1 VYPRVYPRRVPPCVP
16 PYVQGRRAREINT
29 AIAEAFEFFGKR
41 SANGMIVPEW
51 VPIPDNLRWGN
62 GRLPKFDVKAR
73 TYLPVYPLPLCG
85 ITRVR
90 GWRVA
95 RARVVPC
102 TNLCTILCL

>member
-73 TYLPVYPLPLCG
+73 TYQY
-85 ITRVR
+85 
-90 GWRVA
+90 
-95 RARVVPC
+95 
-102 TNLCTILCL
+102 ILCLFVELQEFADGAWCVPE